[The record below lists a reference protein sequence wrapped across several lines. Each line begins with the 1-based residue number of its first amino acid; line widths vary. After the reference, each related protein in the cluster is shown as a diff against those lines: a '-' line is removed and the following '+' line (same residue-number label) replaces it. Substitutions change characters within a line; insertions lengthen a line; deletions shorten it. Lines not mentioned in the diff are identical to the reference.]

1 MKYNYEIYTTN
12 DEYDVGGCFVPV
24 AHGFEIEIDDNNCIN
39 INSLNGYGD
48 FSYMAKEIKNL
59 KQLKS
64 FIKRVKKKYNKYVD
78 CFDEIVSFINNQ
90 SKIERG

>member
-24 AHGFEIEIDDNNCIN
+24 AHGFEVEIDDNDCID

-48 FSYMAKEIKNL
+48 FSYE
-59 KQLKS
+59 
-64 FIKRVKKKYNKYVD
+64 V
-78 CFDEIVSFINNQ
+78 
-90 SKIERG
+90 SKIDNIYQFKKFIQSLINKFEIEELKELIS